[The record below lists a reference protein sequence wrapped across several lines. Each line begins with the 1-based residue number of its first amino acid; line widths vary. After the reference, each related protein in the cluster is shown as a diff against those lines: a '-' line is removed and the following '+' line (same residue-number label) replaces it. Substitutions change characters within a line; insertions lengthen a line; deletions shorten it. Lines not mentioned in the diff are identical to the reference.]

1 MLFIGSR
8 QALQYISS
16 DFRNVWTS
24 FIREFNRSFPRK
36 TRPAAEV
43 KAALQSLLQKAEI
56 LRNEA
61 VKRTES
67 IPQDTQW
74 QYCRHCFTG
83 LLQALE
89 ELVRELR
96 EFEQEIPQEKK
107 QATGSISYASLKLSL
122 ASLELKIKKVKAA
135 IAVAAQS
142 QVRASRRKFLKEA
155 AALTGYTA
163 AGVIGSLGLGVAG
176 VQALRVGLPYMARNL
191 PLKKKDGLAIL
202 VSYFAYRVDDTW
214 LRSNAELFIPLYVA
228 RVELAFGQKANM
240 VKKQATQQDFF
251 DALKDDSIQN
261 IVLFGHGSWHSWNAT
276 DGAVNSTDLWLG
288 GKMSRHGKTYD
299 LNFPQ
304 RKRGLLVRH
313 TCGEGQEIKPVE
325 SIIVDEKLWWEVE
338 GLISEVNKALFPDYL
353 LKVQRNFLS
362 GALSGEVVSDIVLSL
377 SNAREG
383 KEYVPEGPE
392 AHGGMGPY
400 LYVLFMPGG
409 DHGSGEPNVQYML
422 RNNKIAQGQFAEL
435 MGLLGKISRNV
446 KTVPAERL
454 PLLGTPVFRRENIK
468 GWNRTASPW
477 DFMLDVFGQAEK
489 KRDKL
494 YAMR

>member
-43 KAALQSLLQKAEI
+43 GAALHSLLQKAEI
-56 LRNEA
+56 LRSEA
-61 VKRTES
+61 IRRTES
-67 IPQDTQW
+67 IPLDTQW

-96 EFEQEIPQEKK
+96 EFEQEIPQERK

-122 ASLELKIKKVKAA
+122 ASLELKIQNVKAA

-155 AALTGYTA
+155 AILTGYTA
-163 AGVIGSLGLGVAG
+163 AGVIASLSMGAAG
-176 VQALRVGLPYMARNL
+176 VQALRVGLPYLARNL
-191 PLKKKDGLAIL
+191 PLKKKDGLVIL

-228 RVELAFGQKANM
+228 RVELAFGQKANI

-261 IVLFGHGSWHSWNAT
+261 IVLFGHGSWYSWTAT
-276 DGAVNSTDLWLG
+276 DGEVHSTYLWSG
-288 GKMSRHGKTYD
+288 GKMIRNGKTYD

-313 TCGEGQEIKPVE
+313 TCGEGQEIKPVK
-325 SIIVDEKLWWEVE
+325 SIVVDKKLWWEVE
-338 GLISEVNKALFPDYL
+338 ELAVALNLELYPNYLI
-353 LKVQRNFLS
+353 KVQKNFLT
-362 GALSGEVVSDIVLSL
+362 GALHGEMVRDISFFLVR
-377 SNAREG
+377 ARKG
-383 KEYVPEGPE
+383 KEWIPQGPEGG
-392 AHGGMGPY
+392 H
-400 LYVLFMPGG
+400 LYAPHFNMLFSPGKKY
-409 DHGSGEPNVQYML
+409 GSGEAQMEYLL
-422 RNNKIAQGQFAEL
+422 REKPTAQRVFADL
-435 MGLLGKISRNV
+435 TTLLEKISKNSR
-446 KTVPAERL
+446 TVPAERL

-468 GWNRTASPW
+468 GWNRTASPF
-477 DFMLDVFGQAEK
+477 DFMLNVFGQAEK
-489 KRDKL
+489 KKDKL